1 MARRAIALLLAL
13 AAMLAGRAA
22 AQQPRFA
29 PLDPIAGLKGGKAAV
44 GGVASLVGVW
54 TATVTQDS
62 INLIIK
68 KDTKGKFLTTLG
80 IAAPGDNDLANG
92 LVFTT
97 TGVNTD
103 AATPVPAALGQV
115 RAFICDSRY
124 KGRVLVLGNGV
135 NPGDINN
142 YLAQV
147 YKKGSGSSAVYFL
160 AGTQLDETLSDATLD
175 KFILQRDAAVSN
187 AFAATTLPK
196 TASLECGFLSV

>member
-80 IAAPGDNDLANG
+80 IAAPDDNG
-92 LVFTT
+92 LDDGLIFST
-97 TGVNTD
+97 TGENTKAD
-103 AATPVPAALGQV
+103 AAKTALGTV

-124 KGRVLVLGNGV
+124 KGRVLVLGSGAV
-135 NPGDINN
+135 AGDVNN

-196 TASLECGFLSV
+196 TASSECGFLSV